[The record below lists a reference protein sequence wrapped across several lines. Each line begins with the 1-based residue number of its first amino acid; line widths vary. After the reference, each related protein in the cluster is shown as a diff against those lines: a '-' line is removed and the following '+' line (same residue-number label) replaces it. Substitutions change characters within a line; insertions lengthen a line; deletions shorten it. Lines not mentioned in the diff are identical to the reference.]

1 MNQNNTDTARRK
13 VFLLDAY
20 AIIYRAYYAF
30 VKNPRINSKGF
41 NTSAI
46 FGFVNILEELL
57 RKENPCYIAVAFD
70 PKGKT
75 FRHEA
80 FGEYKAQRQK
90 TPEDIKEAIPFI
102 KNIIEA
108 YGIGVFEKEGYEA
121 DDVIGT
127 MAKRLQNDNFD
138 VYMMT
143 PDKDY
148 AQLVDDNIYQYKP
161 RYGSAGFDIL
171 GVEEVKAKYSL
182 QYPMQMIDLLGL
194 MGDASDNIPG
204 CPGVGEKT
212 AAKLINDFG
221 TIENLLQ
228 NTSQLKGALK
238 TKIED
243 NRDKILFSKFLATI
257 KTDVPLDITADT
269 VKRTHPNIDRLRE
282 IFTELEFR
290 TLLARLRFDGVAEP
304 QPKQPTRQGSLFDT
318 DTTQRDTTATTQP
331 YDVHSDD
338 STETVAILH
347 TIDNTPHSYILVDD
361 DDKRYALIDELKRA
375 KAFCFDTE
383 TTSLDT
389 FEAEIVGVSF
399 AIEHFKAYYLPI
411 AENREQAI
419 EVLNMFKP
427 LFEDENIEKIGQN
440 MKYDIMVLKNY
451 NIDVKGK
458 MFDTM
463 VAHYLLQPH
472 QRHNMDYMAEVF
484 LGYRTIHFDDLF
496 EGNETKNGGRGA
508 KNIRQVNIERLKDY
522 ACEDADITL
531 RLKDIFAQK
540 IADNSL
546 EPLFYDIEMPLVSVL
561 AKMETNGVLI
571 DDFALAAYAQTLS
584 AIIANVEQEIFKYS
598 GEIIN
603 ISSPKQIGE
612 LLFEKLAI
620 MEKPKKTK
628 TGQYQTDEET
638 LQKLKDK
645 HPVVPLILQHRG
657 LKKLLSTYVEAL
669 PKLVNP
675 KTNKIHT
682 SFNQTVVATGRLS
695 SSNPNLQ
702 NIPIRNE
709 QGREI
714 RKAFIA
720 EPQCLLLS
728 ADYSQVELRIMA
740 HLSGDRNMC
749 DAFASGLDIHS
760 ATAARIFNLPID
772 MVTSDMRRKA
782 KTANFGIIYGIS
794 AFGLSERL
802 GIPRKEATELIE
814 GYFESFPDVKKYME
828 QAILTARSNGFV
840 KTLFGRKLMLPDINS
855 QNANVRGFAERIAI
869 NAPIQGTAADIIKI
883 AMKRIDEQT
892 DNLNLKGKMILQ
904 VHDELL
910 FNVPTDELDIF
921 GRIVKTNMEGAAKLD
936 VPLIVDIGTGN
947 NWLEAH

>member
-1 MNQNNTDTARRK
+1 MNENSTNRPK

-20 AIIYRAYYAF
+20 AIIYRSYYAF
-30 VKNPRINSKGF
+30 LKNPRINSKGF

-57 RKENPCYIAVAFD
+57 RRENPEYIAVAFD

-80 FGEYKAQRQK
+80 FEEYKAQRQK
-90 TPEDIKEAIPFI
+90 TPEDIKEAIPII

-108 YGIGVFEKEGYEA
+108 YGIGIFEVEGYEA

-127 MAKRLQNDNFD
+127 LAKRLQQETFD

-148 AQLVDDNIYQYKP
+148 AQLVDEHIFQYKP
-161 RYGSAGFDIL
+161 RYGTSGFDIL
-171 GVEEVKAKYSL
+171 GIEEVKTKYSL

-212 AAKLINDFG
+212 AAKLISDFG
-221 TIENLLQ
+221 SIENLLQ

-238 TKIED
+238 TKVDE

-257 KTDVPLDITADT
+257 KTDVPVDFTVDM
-269 VKRTHPNIDRLRE
+269 VKRATPAFDKIKE

-290 TLLARLRFDGVAEP
+290 TLLTRLQLGGNT
-304 QPKQPTRQGSLFDT
+304 PKQSPKPQTQQGSLFDT
-318 DTTQRDTTATTQP
+318 DTPQSVATTLFE
-331 YDVHSDD
+331 SD
-338 STETVAILH
+338 TENLTEPPTDLN
-347 TIDNTPHSYILVDD
+347 TINNTPHQYILVDSD
-361 DDKRYALIDELKRA
+361 EKIATLIDTLKA
-375 KAFCFDTE
+375 SSAFCFDTE
-383 TTSLDT
+383 TTSLNT
-389 FEAEIVGVSF
+389 FEAELVGLSF
-399 AIEHFKAYYLPI
+399 AIEPFKAYYVPVTQK
-411 AENREQAI
+411 REQA
-419 EVLNMFKP
+419 LDMLKLFKP
-427 LFEDENIEKIGQN
+427 LFENENIEKIGQN
-440 MKYDIMVLKNY
+440 MKYDMLVLRNY
-451 NIDVKGK
+451 EISLKGK

-463 VAHYLLQPH
+463 VAHYLLQPEL
-472 QRHNMDYMAEVF
+472 RHNMDYMAET
-484 LGYRTIHFDDLF
+484 LLSYRTIHFEELFGKTLNKKAVEDL
-496 EGNETKNGGRGA
+496 RSLD
-508 KNIRQVNIERLKDY
+508 VERLKDY

-531 RLKDIFAQK
+531 RLKNILEQK
-540 IADNSL
+540 IKESSL
-546 EPLFYDIEMPLVSVL
+546 EHLFYDIEMPLVAIL
-561 AKMETNGVLI
+561 AKMELNGVLI
-571 DDFALAAYAQTLS
+571 DDFALASYAQTLS
-584 AIIANVEQEIFKYS
+584 AIIANIEKEIYLYS
-598 GEIIN
+598 GNGLN

-612 LLFEKLAI
+612 LLFERLRI
-620 MEKPKKTK
+620 VDKPKKTK

-645 HPVVPLILQHRG
+645 HPVIGLILEHRG
-657 LKKLLSTYVEAL
+657 LKKLLSTYVESL
-669 PKLVNP
+669 PKLINP

-702 NIPIRNE
+702 NIPIRDE

-720 EPQCLLLS
+720 ESQCKLLS

-740 HLSGDRNMC
+740 HLSGDRNMLE
-749 DAFASGLDIHS
+749 AFASGQDIHS
-760 ATAARIFNLPID
+760 ATAARIFRVPIVE
-772 MVTSDMRRKA
+772 VTSDMRRKA

-802 GIPRKEATELIE
+802 NILRKDAVALID

-828 QAILTARSNGFV
+828 RSVEKARNNGYV
-840 KTLFGRKLMLPDINS
+840 TTLFGRKLNLPDINS

-869 NAPIQGTAADIIKI
+869 NAPIQGSAADIIKI
-883 AMKRIDEQT
+883 AMQRIDTQMENRKMRSQ
-892 DNLNLKGKMILQ
+892 MILQ
-904 VHDELL
+904 VHDELV
-910 FNVPTDELDIF
+910 FNVPNDELDIF
-921 GRIVKTNMEGAAKLD
+921 SQIVKTEMESAATLSL
-936 VPLIVDIGTGN
+936 PLIADIGIGD